1 MQNLES
7 RSILLNILR
16 DFFLNDGFIELETPI
31 ILKTPCIE
39 ENIDAIKCGEYY
51 LRTSPELYH
60 KRALSTGVKKIFEIG
75 KCFRSN
81 EIGRYHHPEY
91 TMLEW
96 YRLNSDYKKIV
107 EDIHQIFHL
116 VCKKFKKDIP
126 DIKIYSVKDIFNK
139 LTNWDPI
146 DSFDN
151 EKFNELLITVIE
163 PYFKKTKGLIFL
175 KDFPIELAAL
185 SKSSEK
191 DSRIAERWELYI
203 DGIEIANAYSEL
215 TDKTEQELRFMK
227 CQQDRLSKGKES
239 YKIDQKFLDSLPL
252 IPSAAGCALGVDRLL
267 LWLLDEDSIDELVF
281 RDVFL
286 D

>member
-60 KRALSTGVKKIFEIG
+60 KRVLSTGVKKIFEIG

-96 YRLNSDYKKIV
+96 YRLNSDYKKLLK
-107 EDIHQIFHL
+107 IF
-116 VCKKFKKDIP
+116 I
-126 DIKIYSVKDIFNK
+126 
-139 LTNWDPI
+139 
-146 DSFDN
+146 
-151 EKFNELLITVIE
+151 
-163 PYFKKTKGLIFL
+163 
-175 KDFPIELAAL
+175 
-185 SKSSEK
+185 
-191 DSRIAERWELYI
+191 
-203 DGIEIANAYSEL
+203 
-215 TDKTEQELRFMK
+215 RFF
-227 CQQDRLSKGKES
+227 
-239 YKIDQKFLDSLPL
+239 I
-252 IPSAAGCALGVDRLL
+252 
-267 LWLLDEDSIDELVF
+267 
-281 RDVFL
+281 
-286 D
+286 